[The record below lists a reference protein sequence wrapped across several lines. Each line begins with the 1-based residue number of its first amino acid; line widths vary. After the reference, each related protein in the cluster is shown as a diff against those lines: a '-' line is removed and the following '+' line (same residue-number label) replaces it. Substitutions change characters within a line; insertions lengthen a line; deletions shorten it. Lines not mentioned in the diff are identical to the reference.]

1 MTDRDRQFA
10 DAAKVVDE
18 SLVMRVVGAIVRR
31 AILSGSPARRL
42 PNLRSWWHATLKGSR
57 YMVLAATGCVT
68 HALLLQF
75 LPERVTP
82 VRPLAYLMVLA
93 FAAFA
98 TVAGFITT
106 RSDATAIADSMA
118 GTANARKS

>member
-10 DAAKVVDE
+10 DAATIIDE
-18 SLVMRVVGAIVRR
+18 SLVMRVVGAIVHR
-31 AILSGSPARRL
+31 ATLSGSTVVGRAFQDRRL
-42 PNLRSWWHATLKGSR
+42 VTLKRSP
-57 YMVLAATGCVT
+57 YLVLVAAGGLT
-68 HALLLQF
+68 HALLLQL

-98 TVAGFITT
+98 TVAGLITA
-106 RSDATAIADSMA
+106 RNDATAIADSTA

>member
-1 MTDRDRQFA
+1 MTDRDREFA

-18 SLVMRVVGAIVRR
+18 SLIMRVVGAIVRR
-31 AILSGSPARRL
+31 ATLSGSPARKL
-42 PNLRSWWHATLKGSR
+42 PTLKRSA
-57 YMVLAATGCVT
+57 YILLVATGCLT

-98 TVAGFITT
+98 TVVGFITT
-106 RSDATAIADSMA
+106 RNDATAIAESIA

>member
-10 DAAKVVDE
+10 DAA
-18 SLVMRVVGAIVRR
+18 RVVGDSILMRAIVRVTDAISVFAGR
-31 AILSGSPARRL
+31 AFQARR
-42 PNLRSWWHATLKGSR
+42 PATLKRSPCL
-57 YMVLAATGCVT
+57 VLAATGCLT
-68 HALLLQF
+68 HALLLQL

-98 TVAGFITT
+98 TVAGLITM
-106 RSDATAIADSMA
+106 RSNATAIADSTA
-118 GTANARKS
+118 GTANTRKS